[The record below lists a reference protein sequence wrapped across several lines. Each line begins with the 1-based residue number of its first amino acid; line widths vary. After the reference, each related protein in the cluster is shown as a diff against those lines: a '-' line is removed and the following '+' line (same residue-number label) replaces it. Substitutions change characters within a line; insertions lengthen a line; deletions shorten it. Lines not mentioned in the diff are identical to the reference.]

1 MMAPVSPRTD
11 WLYVG
16 AQLKVQREA
25 LNLAADEIAQ
35 KLCLTVKQVKA
46 MENGNTLPFPGA
58 TAHLWCIKRYAESVG
73 LDWQMLLV
81 NPTQNEKNSPKPD
94 LVPLSAKREHVVR
107 AVETATPTQQ
117 ISRSQSSEKKTLQ
130 SLEVLGKRTNTWPK
144 LYIFGSAIAIVLLS
158 LIFIAIK
165 APIHPQKSEVLALKA
180 DAKVS
185 VSTQQQEDLMSAM
198 PTQPSAVGSVSA
210 VTPELVKTSAEQI
223 SLISNGEQG
232 SSAKSASKNAT
243 PVVAIPKASTPN
255 ASSKEM
261 IEFYGVDPNKQSGSF
276 YINARNAVTLIKKN
290 HDEAGDGVAIEL
302 ARGTEHRISI
312 AEKEV
317 IKVAQGD
324 SFTVYYQGQMVP
336 PSTLRS
342 GKWVRL
348 IPKQE
353 NQ

>member
-1 MMAPVSPRTD
+1 
-11 WLYVG
+11 
-16 AQLKVQREA
+16 
-25 LNLAADEIAQ
+25 
-35 KLCLTVKQVKA
+35 
-46 MENGNTLPFPGA
+46 
-58 TAHLWCIKRYAESVG
+58 
-73 LDWQMLLV
+73 
-81 NPTQNEKNSPKPD
+81 
-94 LVPLSAKREHVVR
+94 
-107 AVETATPTQQ
+107 
-117 ISRSQSSEKKTLQ
+117 
-130 SLEVLGKRTNTWPK
+130 
-144 LYIFGSAIAIVLLS
+144 
-158 LIFIAIK
+158 
-165 APIHPQKSEVLALKA
+165 
-180 DAKVS
+180 
-185 VSTQQQEDLMSAM
+185 MSAM